1 MAGVPWWGTRI
12 DSAARSIN
20 RPASRI
26 RLQGRKT
33 TNDNHNLRG
42 LPMKTYRVSRFYRW
56 SRFGAKVILTG
67 VGGVLYYLA
76 VTQPTPLG
84 LRLLLLAGLALFGW
98 LFYVRLPKLP
108 TEITVTDDGWVS
120 FQSRRGTTRVQA
132 ADIRSIGRSF
142 GRRTLRVEHAG
153 GQVQVPNRFRKL
165 LDFLFTM
172 KGLNPAIDIRGF

>member
-1 MAGVPWWGTRI
+1 
-12 DSAARSIN
+12 
-20 RPASRI
+20 
-26 RLQGRKT
+26 
-33 TNDNHNLRG
+33 
-42 LPMKTYRVSRFYRW
+42 MKTYRVSRFYRW

-67 VGGVLYYLA
+67 IGGVLYYLA
-76 VTQPTPLG
+76 VTHPTPLA

-98 LFYVRLPKLP
+98 LFYVRLPRMP

-120 FQSRRGTTRVQA
+120 FQSRRGTTRVQV

-142 GRRTLRVEHAG
+142 GRRTLRFEHAG
-153 GQVQVPNRFRKL
+153 GEVRVPNRFRKL